1 MHNNIWAI
9 MSEHNLGSWGG
20 IYQVCGVNA
29 QPIYTITIYNNTQ
42 IYIIIFSYNIQYFV
56 VVEEKGKQE

>member
-1 MHNNIWAI
+1 MHNN
-9 MSEHNLGSWGG
+9 MGNKLSEHNLGSWGG

-42 IYIIIFSYNIQYFV
+42 IYIIIFSYNIQYLV